1 MGKQVNRVD
10 LMDAA
15 RAAQRTEVDPF
26 LRPGSLRIT
35 APAKVNLFLGIG
47 ARRAD
52 GYHDALSIMHSLALH
67 DVLWMRRGTPAE
79 VASGGHGLAADGGS
93 IDPVP
98 FQQAEGLQVSLTMRF
113 AAGLPAVSVASEDN
127 LAVRAVRSLAQE
139 TGHGAGEAIV
149 MHLEKAIPAQAGL
162 GGGSSDAA
170 AALVGACQLWG
181 LAKDD
186 PAVVRAAR
194 KLGADVAF
202 FLYGGCVALS
212 GVGDEFHHRLEPMK
226 SPVALIK
233 PSEGVSTA
241 AAYRL
246 FDENPALVDQ
256 QRYDRAFAA
265 KRAADVPLTNNLVP
279 AAEELLPELAAIRQW
294 AEAQPG
300 VQGVLMSGSGSAT
313 FACCESLS
321 AATALVSSARAK
333 GWWSRATSF
342 SSLGA
347 TLTPL
352 RR

>member
-1 MGKQVNRVD
+1 MGKQGDRVD
-10 LMDAA
+10 MMDAA
-15 RAAQRTEVDPF
+15 RAAQRTEVDSF
-26 LRPGSLRIT
+26 LRPGSLRIA

-67 DVLWMRRGTPAE
+67 DVLWMRR
-79 VASGGHGLAADGGS
+79 
-93 IDPVP
+93 
-98 FQQAEGLQVSLTMRF
+98 AEGANAVPDGSLEVSITMRF
-113 AAGLPAVSVASEDN
+113 VPGLPAVSVEPDDN
-127 LAVRAVRSLAQE
+127 LAVRAVKMLSQE
-139 TGHGAGEAIV
+139 TGRGTGEAVV

-170 AALVGACQLWG
+170 AAIVGACQLWG

-186 PAVVRAAR
+186 PAVVRVAR
-194 KLGADVAF
+194 GLGADVAF
-202 FLYGGCVALS
+202 FLYGGCAALS

-246 FDENPALVDQ
+246 FDAHPAFVDQ

-279 AAEELLPELAAIRQW
+279 AAEQLLPELATIRRW
-294 AEAQPG
+294 VEAQPG
-300 VQGVLMSGSGSAT
+300 AQAALMSGSGSAT
-313 FACCESLS
+313 FVCCESFA
-321 AATALVSSARAK
+321 AATALVSSARAQ
-333 GWWSRATSF
+333 GWWSRTTSF
-342 SSLGA
+342 SPLGT

>member
-1 MGKQVNRVD
+1 MGKQGDRVD
-10 LMDAA
+10 MMDVA

-26 LRPGSLRIT
+26 LRPGSLRIA

-47 ARRAD
+47 ARRID

-67 DVLWMRRGTPAE
+67 DVLWMRREAA
-79 VASGGHGLAADGGS
+79 ASAAAG
-93 IDPVP
+93 P
-98 FQQAEGLQVSLTMRF
+98 QVSVTMRS
-113 AAGLPAVSVASEDN
+113 APGLPAVSVDPEDN
-127 LAVRAVRSLAQE
+127 LAVRAIRLLAQE
-139 TGHGAGEAIV
+139 TGRGAGEAII

-170 AALVGACQLWG
+170 AALVGACRLWG

-186 PAVVRAAR
+186 PAVVCVAR
-194 KLGADVAF
+194 GLGADVAF

-226 SPVALIK
+226 SPVALVK

-246 FDENPALVDQ
+246 FDAHPVFVDQ
-256 QRYDRAFAA
+256 QRYDRAFTA
-265 KRAADVPLTNNLVP
+265 KCAADVPLTNNLVP

-300 VQGVLMSGSGSAT
+300 VQAALMSGSGSAT
-313 FACCESLS
+313 FVCCESF
-321 AATALVSSARAK
+321 AAAAALVSAARAQ

-342 SSLGA
+342 SPLGA
-347 TLTPL
+347 APTPL